1 MPKIFFEF
9 INEVT
14 GKMSKLSSKE
24 VLKDAVYIICQE
36 CWNVSNRF
44 KTGWYPTEQYIVMF
58 GVIIFD
64 RLKPIASLL
73 DNIYLHY
80 FRPESFALL
89 SQKDHLNW
97 YQFSAR

>member
-36 CWNVSNRF
+36 CWNVSNRC
-44 KTGWYPTEQYIVMF
+44 KTGWYPTE
-58 GVIIFD
+58 
-64 RLKPIASLL
+64 
-73 DNIYLHY
+73 
-80 FRPESFALL
+80 
-89 SQKDHLNW
+89 
-97 YQFSAR
+97 